1 VSHDDDWFERA
12 FAERNNANAGEDA
25 NEDETGHEE
34 TDSADPSTEGGDSSA
49 THRDVAGETGAD
61 SPFDQDFSAAFD
73 DAPGPDGPE
82 SPGPDGDGSSPP
94 GSSADDVFEAFGMAD
109 SFGPSGQGFDDEA
122 LDSDLARLE
131 LGIEGLDE
139 MILGGIPHRSLIA
152 AIGSAGT
159 GKTTIGMQFLNVAL
173 EDGGR
178 GAYIT
183 LEESRERVLDTA
195 AEKGWTF
202 REYEDDGRL
211 AIVDL
216 NPVEMANS
224 LGNLR
229 NDLSRL
235 VEEFGAE
242 RLVLDSVSLLEMMYD
257 TPAQRRSEVFQFAR
271 ALKQAGVTMLV
282 TSEANETDPFASRYG
297 IIEYLA
303 DAVFVLRYIR
313 SSSFQETRLAV
324 EIQKIR
330 DANHSRQPRPY
341 EITDEGISVH
351 QQANLF

>member
-12 FAERNNANAGEDA
+12 FAESDADEDRGEVVR
-25 NEDETGHEE
+25 ERET
-34 TDSADPSTEGGDSSA
+34 SADPSDEGGEQSTDRRRA
-49 THRDVAGETGAD
+49 AGETGAD

-73 DAPGPDGPE
+73 DAPAPADPESSGPDVDP
-82 SPGPDGDGSSPP
+82 SPSSGSS
-94 GSSADDVFEAFGMAD
+94 GADVFSALGAAD
-109 SFGPSGQGFDDEA
+109 SLGFSGQEFDDGTFDSN
-122 LDSDLARLE
+122 LDRLE

-152 AIGSAGT
+152 TIGSAGT
-159 GKTTIGMQFLNVAL
+159 GKTTIGMQFLDVAL
-173 EDGGR
+173 ADGDR

-183 LEESRERVLDTA
+183 LEESRERVLTTA
-195 AEKGWTF
+195 EEKGWAF

-211 AIVDL
+211 AVVDL

-235 VEEFGAE
+235 VDEFGAE

-271 ALKQAGVTMLV
+271 ALKEAGVTMLV
-282 TSEANETDPFASRYG
+282 TSEANDTDPYASRYG

>member
-12 FAERNNANAGEDA
+12 FAESDA
-25 NEDETGHEE
+25 DEGGDEMENEGGN
-34 TDSADPSTEGGDSSA
+34 SADPSTEERDSSA
-49 THRDVAGETGAD
+49 EHRNVVGETGTD

-73 DAPGPDGPE
+73 DASPPAGPE
-82 SPGPDGDGSSPP
+82 PSGSDAAQSSSP
-94 GSSADDVFEAFGMAD
+94 SSNGDDVFEAFGMTD
-109 SFGPSGQGFDDEA
+109 PLGSPGQGFDEEA
-122 LDSDLARLE
+122 FDSHLARLE

-139 MILGGIPHRSLIA
+139 MILGGIPNRSLIA
-152 AIGSAGT
+152 TIGSAGT

-183 LEESRERVLDTA
+183 LEENRERVLDTA
-195 AEKGWTF
+195 EEKGWAF
-202 REYEDDGRL
+202 QEYEDDGRL

-282 TSEANETDPFASRYG
+282 TSEANETDPYASRYG